1 MKQNNLLKKVG
12 SVVTTAAM
20 LASLGTTGFA
30 DNADKG
36 YQEGNGI
43 NIKSVTVT
51 QVAKSDTLFNVEVE
65 YEGDATNNIGVTM
78 LTYAKHGTKLNSYA
92 AYDDTMQ
99 IVAVDQHSNPAEKKF
114 SFKVTTSQADG
125 NAIYM
130 EQGNAG
136 IVAISGDGVTGLS
149 AAKVVIPKSTVYAT
163 KGVIE
168 DAVSINI
175 AANANDEK
183 VKTAIKQAVISKT
196 VKLKN
201 ASDVLVGTTS
211 VGEDWISVS
220 DAVDG
225 VWKYT
230 VTVPTSATVDA
241 EDKEAPLVISNE
253 ISIADQIATVNLTPV
268 EATKVSKF
276 NTNDLESGTAT
287 VNVSRYEF
295 TQPDDLARELN
306 GKTVEVI
313 AEEGTGTKKVSGEVT
328 ISIADE
334 GGNTTF
340 TQPSVVTDAEHIAAG
355 TYETNVTVK
364 GATSNEK
371 LTIPE
376 AGLSFKVKFV
386 VSDNTANGDN
396 TLVNG
401 ESNATYAWDDSKVT
415 VKSDAENK
423 ENVSKLVLDKL
434 KADGVKVKVG
444 YINAAEG
451 ATVQYEYITVGDTTF
466 TFADPSK
473 DDNKIVAT
481 LNAISNIA
489 VTEPIK
495 FEFEYTEDTVYTDD
509 KIAVTGTKDYTF
521 KAENEEEATAKA
533 NIKTLVEGLTVKVDG
548 ADLPEG
554 ATKTA
559 EVTAYTAPTAE
570 ANGSYTAKLTL
581 GNLVGEKWP
590 TDKTMEV
597 TVTGAVKA
605 KPQLEATAKTD
616 SGVVADG
623 DGFKLEAAYGASV
636 DEIKTMLATAFDV
649 KLDGVAVDA
658 TVSATGSTEGA
669 TVGTDDITLTLT
681 VSKGDDTVTYDV
693 KIDAPAKAN
702 KHTTVDDVNVN
713 VGTSKEDALSKLP
726 ATVNF
731 WVDGN
736 ESATVTANVAWASA
750 DYADK
755 TAGAYDV
762 VGTVTDVTTGRV
774 VVVGETIAVKAN
786 VNRIV
791 ADNQTATA
799 SLRPIA
805 DADTDNAKLLEALKD
820 TTIALGSGELAE
832 TYTVADFTGA
842 TVTWNAGGAY
852 NVDDSTAT
860 VVYTFADGTTTNYYN
875 LSGKTL
881 TVTVTVKNSMT
892 APQAFKAE
900 NAGAYN
906 KGNVTVYA
914 TADTTKD
921 RTVEVKWFKYVNGA
935 VDGTAIATSTATL
948 AKDATEITVA
958 TAADLT
964 TYGLSANDQYAVKV
978 TIDGV
983 PLAFTSGTG
992 TADFVYDT
1000 VAQIRVNG
1008 GGSGTVVGG
1017 GGIVG
1022 GGTTSKGD
1030 DVNDKGD
1037 ENTGDVD
1044 NKGDENKGD
1053 DAQTPSAPTGGFSD
1067 VDETHWASED
1077 IKYVTEE
1084 GLMNGTSE
1092 EEFAP
1097 EETLTRSMLVTV
1109 LYRAAGSPEV
1119 NKSIP
1124 FSDVSADSYY
1134 AAAVNW
1140 AQQNGIVNGV
1150 TESEFDPEANITREQ
1165 IATIIYRYANYMGY
1179 DVSVGE
1185 DTNILSFEDAGDIS
1199 DFAVEAMQYAVGAGL
1214 INGKTESTLNPQDN
1228 ATRAEIAAILHR
1240 FLSAN
1245 K

>member
-30 DNADKG
+30 ADNADKSFK
-36 YQEGNGI
+36 EGNGI
-43 NIKSVTVT
+43 NIKSVKVT
-51 QVAKSDTLFNVEVE
+51 QVANSDTLFDVEVE
-65 YEGDATNNIGVTM
+65 YEGTATNNIGVTM
-78 LTYAKHGTKLNSYA
+78 LTYAKHGSKLDSYE
-92 AYDDTMQ
+92 AYGDGMQ
-99 IVAVDQHSNPAEKKF
+99 IVAVDQHSNPEDKKF
-114 SFKVTTSQADG
+114 SFKVTTSTENE

-163 KGVIE
+163 KGEIT
-168 DAVSINI
+168 DAVSISV
-175 AANANDEK
+175 AANAIDDT
-183 VKTAIKQAVISKT
+183 VKAAIKSAVAGKT
-196 VKLKN
+196 VNLKN
-201 ASDVLVGTTS
+201 ASNAVVGTTEVDES
-211 VGEDWISVS
+211 WINVS

-230 VTVPTSATVDA
+230 VTVPTSATVGAVD
-241 EDKEAPLVISNE
+241 EEAPLVISE
-253 ISIADQIATVNLTPV
+253 AISIADQVATVNLTSV

-276 NTNDLESGTAT
+276 KGIALESNTAT
-287 VNVSRYEF
+287 VNVSRYNF
-295 TQPDDLARELN
+295 TVPDDLASELN
-306 GKTVEVI
+306 GKEVEVI
-313 AEEGTGTKKVSGEVT
+313 AEANEIKKEVSGVVT

-340 TQPSVVTDAEHIAAG
+340 TQPTVTTDTEHIGAG
-355 TYETNVTVK
+355 TYVTTVTVK
-364 GATSNEK
+364 GATTNEN
-371 LTIPE
+371 LTISDE
-376 AGLSFKVKFV
+376 GLSFEVKFV
-386 VSDNTANGDN
+386 VSDNTANGESS
-396 TLVNG
+396 LVNG
-401 ESNATYAWDDSKVT
+401 EGNVAYTWDASSVT

-423 ENVSKLVLDKL
+423 ENVSKLVLGKL

-444 YINAAEG
+444 YTNAADG
-451 ATVQYEYITVGDTTF
+451 ATVQYKYITVDDDTF
-466 TFADPSK
+466 TFADPTAA
-473 DDNKIVAT
+473 DNKIVAT
-481 LNAISNIA
+481 LNSINDIA
-489 VTEPIK
+489 VAEDIK
-495 FEFEYTEDTVYTDD
+495 FEFAYTEDTVYTDD

-521 KAENEEEATAKA
+521 KAEDEGETTAKA

-605 KPQLEATAKTD
+605 KPQLEVTAKAD

-623 DGFKLEAAYGASV
+623 EGFKIEAAYGASV

-649 KLDGVAVDA
+649 KLDGVEVADA
-658 TVSATGSTEGA
+658 TVSATSEGATGA

-681 VSKGDDTVTYDV
+681 VSKGDDTVTYTV
-693 KIDAPAKAN
+693 TIDAPAKAN
-702 KHTTVDDVNVN
+702 KHTTVSDVNVN
-713 VGTSKEDALSKLP
+713 VGTSKEAALSELP
-726 ATVNF
+726 ATVDF

-736 ESATVTANVAWASA
+736 ESAKVTANVSWTSA

-755 TAGAYDV
+755 TAGDYDV

-774 VVVGETIAVKAN
+774 VVVGETITVKAN

-791 ADNQTATA
+791 ADNQTATV

-805 DADTDNAKLLEALKD
+805 DADSDNAQLLEALKD

-832 TYTVADFTGA
+832 TYTVVSLAGA
-842 TVTWNAGGAY
+842 TVNWNDGGAY

-881 TVTVTVKNSMT
+881 TITVTVKNSMT

-914 TADTTKD
+914 TADTAKD
-921 RTVEVKWFKYVNGA
+921 RTVEVKWFKYVNDT
-935 VDGTAIATSTATL
+935 VDGTPIATSTATL
-948 AKDATEITVA
+948 AKDATEVTVA

-983 PLAFTSGTG
+983 PLAFTSGAG

-1030 DVNDKGD
+1030 DVDNKGD

-1044 NKGDENKGD
+1044 NKGDD
-1053 DAQTPSAPTGGFSD
+1053 TQTPSTSNGGFSD

-1134 AAAVNW
+1134 AAAVSW

-1199 DFAVEAMQYAVGAGL
+1199 EFAVEAMQYAVGAGL
-1214 INGKTESTLNPQDN
+1214 INGKSETTLNPQDN